1 MILFAGLLLVVFS
14 YVLIKG
20 ENEETAEDGQAVVY
34 REQLAEDYLTAWF
47 TEQLS
52 EHYELSNFHFDF
64 SKHSLKSGKLEIYG
78 YVELDH
84 EIRYSSL
91 DELPFVCGMAETLG
105 IDSME
110 AIVDGSQDGL
120 SVEEISSKAG
130 LTPSTLTEAK
140 MAYLCHCLSDCFTD
154 VQRDM
159 EKFNAAYFF
168 RFKADFHGERLDNP
182 TVEIEA
188 EGVGYLPAEQCMPGS
203 SEELFQK
210 GCESAMDVVREAVS
224 YEAEATP
231 RGYAAYDR
239 IAARDYALRYS
250 SNPVQSCN
258 DGVLAYNRNSS
269 FPNGVN
275 YAKWNMQ
282 EYPYFSM
289 FCHNDCANF
298 VSQAMSAGGL
308 PENGKWFRT
317 KNVQTAS
324 WSASW
329 TSVSAMKN
337 YMTTQGYWSPSNF
350 AMCNAGNI
358 LLTSSG
364 HVTMI
369 TLNDTVTHCYSGHT
383 NDRRNVSFQ
392 NNASYQYYAIKLT

>member
-1 MILFAGLLLVVFS
+1 
-14 YVLIKG
+14 
-20 ENEETAEDGQAVVY
+20 
-34 REQLAEDYLTAWF
+34 
-47 TEQLS
+47 
-52 EHYELSNFHFDF
+52 
-64 SKHSLKSGKLEIYG
+64 
-78 YVELDH
+78 
-84 EIRYSSL
+84 
-91 DELPFVCGMAETLG
+91 
-105 IDSME
+105 
-110 AIVDGSQDGL
+110 
-120 SVEEISSKAG
+120 
-130 LTPSTLTEAK
+130 
-140 MAYLCHCLSDCFTD
+140 
-154 VQRDM
+154 
-159 EKFNAAYFF
+159 
-168 RFKADFHGERLDNP
+168 
-182 TVEIEA
+182 
-188 EGVGYLPAEQCMPGS
+188 
-203 SEELFQK
+203 
-210 GCESAMDVVREAVS
+210 
-224 YEAEATP
+224 
-231 RGYAAYDR
+231 
-239 IAARDYALRYS
+239 
-250 SNPVQSCN
+250 
-258 DGVLAYNRNSS
+258 
-269 FPNGVN
+269 
-275 YAKWNMQ
+275 
-282 EYPYFSM
+282 M